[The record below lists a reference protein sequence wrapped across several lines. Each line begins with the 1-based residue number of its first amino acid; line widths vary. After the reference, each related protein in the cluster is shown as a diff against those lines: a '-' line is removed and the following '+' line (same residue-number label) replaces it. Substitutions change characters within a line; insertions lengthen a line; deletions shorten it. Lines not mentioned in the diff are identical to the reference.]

1 MLYRSPPADSTPP
14 PPPLPPLRDQ
24 IIPELRAVVHPCK
37 EDIFWTA
44 GLYSNF
50 VPLQTLGFVPLQTLG
65 EIRKK
70 TGLKVVTT
78 FYDLIRVTHPQFNP
92 ASMSADWFAADA
104 IAMLDNSD
112 LVFAI
117 SNWSRSQLLEFAKQ
131 VGRPAPEVVAIPLGC
146 DLSTRERPTALVSNL
161 LQRRFALSVGTIEPR
176 KNYALLLSIWE
187 KLCDN
192 PAFQMD
198 LAIVGRPGGESSV
211 AEITNSPLFNR
222 RIHWWRHC
230 TDATL
235 RQLYESCHLFVYPSF
250 VEGWGLPVTE
260 ALALGCPVMASA
272 RGAIPEASYGLAQL
286 LDPSDEKAWTE
297 AISTAAR
304 KRRGGK
310 ILEKPPTWDAAAA
323 AVANRLAQLSEFK
336 GVW

>member
-1 MLYRSPPADSTPP
+1 
-14 PPPLPPLRDQ
+14 LRDQ
-24 IIPELRAVVHPCK
+24 IIPELGAVVHPGK
-37 EDIFWTA
+37 GDILWTA
-44 GLYSNF
+44 GLYSHF
-50 VPLQTLGFVPLQTLG
+50 VPLRTLG
-65 EIRKK
+65 EIREK

-78 FYDLIRVTHPQFNP
+78 FYDLVRVTHPQFNP

-104 IAMLDNSD
+104 IAMLDSSD

-131 VGRPAPEVVAIPLGC
+131 VGRPAPETVAIQLGC
-146 DLSTRERPTALVSNL
+146 DLSTRERISHPTALPSNL
-161 LQRRFALSVGTIEPR
+161 SQRRFALSVGTIEPR

-187 KLCDN
+187 KLCDD

-198 LAIVGRPGGESSV
+198 LAVVGRSGFECESSV
-211 AEITNSPLFNR
+211 AEITNSPLFHR

-260 ALALGCPVMASA
+260 ALALGCPVIASD

-286 LDPSDEKAWTE
+286 LDPSDEEAWTE

-310 ILEKPPTWDAAAA
+310 ILENPPTWDAAAA
-323 AVANRLAQLSEFK
+323 AVANRLTQLSESS
-336 GVW
+336 GVR